1 MLGTSMPFLE
11 NNTIGNGNEKYVLC
25 WWELVMRLRED
36 LMSQKSN
43 HYKGKSGTLSS
54 ICKSSLAEWPFGE
67 LKFGS
72 SLFMNIC

>member
-1 MLGTSMPFLE
+1 MFWEMPSLE
-11 NNTIGNGNEKYVLC
+11 NNTIGNGNEKYILC

-43 HYKGKSGTLSS
+43 DYKGKSGTLSS
-54 ICKSSLAEWPFGE
+54 ICKSSRAEYPSGD

-72 SLFMNIC
+72 RLFMNIC

>member
-1 MLGTSMPFLE
+1 ME
-11 NNTIGNGNEKYVLC
+11 NTFYAGGNF
-25 WWELVMRLRED
+25 VMRLRED

-43 HYKGKSGTLSS
+43 YYEGKSRTLSS
-54 ICKSSLAEWPFGE
+54 ICKGSPSEYPFGE